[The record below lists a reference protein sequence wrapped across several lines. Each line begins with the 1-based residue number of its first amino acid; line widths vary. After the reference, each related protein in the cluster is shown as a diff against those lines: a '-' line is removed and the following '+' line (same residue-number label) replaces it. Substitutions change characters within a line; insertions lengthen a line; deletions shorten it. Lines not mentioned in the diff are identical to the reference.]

1 MRILIADDEVEF
13 VEMLKERLRY
23 KNVEMDFAYDGKQAF
38 ELIKSN
44 HYDLILLDH
53 NMPEMTG
60 LELVRYIK
68 ENTINTKLVMITGY
82 PAIRG
87 FFARALGTDEYLT
100 KPVQLKDVDD
110 IIEKYRVK

>member
-23 KNVEMDFAYDGKQAF
+23 KNVDMDFAYDGKKAL
-38 ELIKSN
+38 ELITIN
-44 HYDLILLDH
+44 HYDIIFLDH

-68 ENTINTKLVMITGY
+68 EHNISSKTVMITGY

-87 FFARALGTDEYLT
+87 FFAKAIGTDEYLT
-100 KPVQLKDVDD
+100 KPIKLKDVED
-110 IIEKYRVK
+110 IIEKYRC

>member
-23 KNVEMDFAYDGKQAF
+23 KNVEMDFAYDGKQALQ
-38 ELIKSN
+38 LIKSA
-44 HYDLILLDH
+44 HYDVIFLDH

-68 ENTINTKLVMITGY
+68 EHDIDTKTVMITGY

-87 FFARALGTDEYLT
+87 FFAKAIGTDEYLT
-100 KPVQLKDVDD
+100 KPVNLKDIDD
-110 IIEKYRVK
+110 IIEKYRC